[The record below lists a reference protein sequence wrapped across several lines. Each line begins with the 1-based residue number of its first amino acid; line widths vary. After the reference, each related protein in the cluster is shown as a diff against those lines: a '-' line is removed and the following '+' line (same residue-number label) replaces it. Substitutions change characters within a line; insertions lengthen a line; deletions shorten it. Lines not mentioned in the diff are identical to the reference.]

1 MPGLRPLALGEILEV
16 GIKLYTRHWRV
27 LMACVVW
34 VVLPL
39 QIVSVLVTLSVAP
52 EQLDVARSRGT
63 VISPGEE
70 TGFLLTQGAIGL
82 VQGLVAML
90 GTAACFKAVSDAY
103 RGVDPEA
110 RRSLKFAL
118 GRMPALVVLTIIT
131 LAALVVAALALLLP
145 AIWLGIAWSLAI
157 PVLLFER
164 ASPLGAMRRSFGLVK
179 GRWWPVAGTIVVGV
193 VLVAFVGGLIGA
205 LLVALPTAA
214 ADGDA
219 VLAVATVVGNT
230 VASVVTTPFTATIV
244 ALVYFD
250 QRVRKEGLR
259 SLGEDHGA
267 DVVSPVPGNG
277 PEPALLPPE
286 VTPEQRARAPFWPPP
301 PGWKP
306 DDDPGQGESFGG
318 WAPPRPPQ
326 RPPPG

>member
-1 MPGLRPLALGEILEV
+1 
-16 GIKLYTRHWRV
+16 
-27 LMACVVW
+27 
-34 VVLPL
+34 
-39 QIVSVLVTLSVAP
+39 
-52 EQLDVARSRGT
+52 
-63 VISPGEE
+63 
-70 TGFLLTQGAIGL
+70 
-82 VQGLVAML
+82 
-90 GTAACFKAVSDAY
+90 
-103 RGVDPEA
+103 
-110 RRSLKFAL
+110 
-118 GRMPALVVLTIIT
+118 
-131 LAALVVAALALLLP
+131 
-145 AIWLGIAWSLAI
+145 
-157 PVLLFER
+157 
-164 ASPLGAMRRSFGLVK
+164 
-179 GRWWPVAGTIVVGV
+179 

-306 DDDPGQGESFGG
+306 DDDPGRARASGG
-318 WAPPRPPQ
+318 GRPRDRRSGRLRADASLAGDIGRLWNAPRVD
-326 RPPPG
+326 